1 MNYFDYFPKL
11 RYKFPNGVSVEM
23 MDIFRNV
30 KIKRLLD
37 KPELFEYYALTDG
50 ERPEGIANK
59 YYEEPSLYWLVLMAN
74 GIEDV
79 NMEWPRFTEDEDRT
93 LTNQY
98 SGYAF
103 FFNEEMKLQK
113 GDIIAKYDVSSDGS
127 VSGDYGVVYSHDF
140 SLNKTEVRNHN
151 FTTSTITTGT
161 SSLNTYYVFRETG
174 NGQFITLGNE
184 LTPKRI
190 ENLKDAV
197 LYFRHKDGYVLSPSL
212 KFVNAASFS
221 NLDVN
226 LFPTNNQKAS
236 VNTVLQK
243 YLNGRVDLLT
253 DADISIVTL
262 QSQLDEN
269 ASNTIRLIRK
279 EFVGSIVGEISR
291 LLSEGGSQS
300 SIVSLS
306 SGGLGGYG

>member
-1 MNYFDYFPKL
+1 M
-11 RYKFPNGVSVEM
+11 
-23 MDIFRNV
+23 
-30 KIKRLLD
+30 
-37 KPELFEYYALTDG
+37 
-50 ERPEGIANK
+50 
-59 YYEEPSLYWLVLMAN
+59 
-74 GIEDV
+74 
-79 NMEWPRFTEDEDRT
+79 
-93 LTNQY
+93 
-98 SGYAF
+98 
-103 FFNEEMKLQK
+103 
-113 GDIIAKYDVSSDGS
+113 
-127 VSGDYGVVYSHDF
+127 
-140 SLNKTEVRNHN
+140 
-151 FTTSTITTGT
+151 
-161 SSLNTYYVFRETG
+161 
-174 NGQFITLGNE
+174 
-184 LTPKRI
+184 
-190 ENLKDAV
+190 
-197 LYFRHKDGYVLSPSL
+197 

-291 LLSEGGSQS
+291 LLFEGGSQS

>member
-1 MNYFDYFPKL
+1 MEYFNNFPKL
-11 RYKFPNGVSVEM
+11 KYKFPNNVSVEM
-23 MDIFRNV
+23 LDIFRNV
-30 KIKRLLD
+30 KMRRFLD
-37 KPELFEYYALTDG
+37 KPELFEYYTLTDG

-59 YYEEPSLYWLVLMAN
+59 YYEDPSLYWLVLMSN
-74 GIEDV
+74 DIEDV
-79 NMEWPRFTEDEDRT
+79 NTEWPRFTADEDRT

-103 FFNEEMKLQK
+103 FFDNEMELQK
-113 GDIIAKYDVSSDGS
+113 GDIITKYDVSAEGT
-127 VSGDYGVVYSHDF
+127 VSGDYGVVYNHDF

-151 FTTSTITTGT
+151 FTSSTITTGT
-161 SSLNTYYVFRETG
+161 TGLGAYYVFRETS
-174 NGQFITLGNE
+174 NGQFTTLGNQ

-197 LYFRHKDGYVLSPSL
+197 LYFRHKDGYVVSPAL
-212 KFVNAASFS
+212 KLTTASAFD

-226 LFPTNNQKAS
+226 LFPTNNLKTS

-243 YLNGRVDLLT
+243 YLNGRT
-253 DADISIVTL
+253 NIIEDANISIVAL
-262 QSQLDEN
+262 QNQLDEN
-269 ASNTIRLIRK
+269 SSNTIRLLRK
-279 EFVGSIVGEISR
+279 EFVGPVVGEIRR
-291 LLSEGGSQS
+291 LLSESGSQS